1 MIQFFRNGR
10 YISSPSIRQRISR
23 LEGASMR
30 TNRPFNVMDAQ
41 FNQATPREYL
51 DNASQ
56 EELDSLYDYMY
67 NVGNNAYK
75 SRVVPALQNLINNKG
90 DINTVANSM
99 RAAADSKYRG
109 LANRRQWERNQLIQ
123 FYNNRMARQKIEQQP
138 TITNNEEQPDATY
151 VQKLIIE

>member
-10 YISSPSIRQRISR
+10 YISSPSIRQRITR

-30 TNRPFNVMDAQ
+30 TNKPFNVMDMQ
-41 FNQATPREYL
+41 FNQATPKEYL
-51 DNASQ
+51 NDASQ

-90 DINTVANSM
+90 DINTVAQSM
-99 RAAADSKYRG
+99 RANADNKYRG
-109 LANRRQWERNQLIQ
+109 LANRRQWERNQIIQ
-123 FYNNRMARQKIEQQP
+123 FYNNRIKTKPNI
-138 TITNNEEQPDATY
+138 N
-151 VQKLIIE
+151 LIP